1 MAEKAAITATAFY
14 KDPMAALHWLEQAF
28 GFETVLLL
36 TDDAGQVG
44 HAEMTFRGCNIGV
57 GGEWEGPQ
65 LGGARMRSPAS
76 LDGAATQFMWVELE
90 NGLDA
95 HCERARAAG
104 ARIVQ
109 EPEDQ
114 FYGARTYRAHDPEGH
129 VWNFRQEQRHVSA
142 EAMTEITGLKVRNSL
157 KEA

>member
-1 MAEKAAITATAFY
+1 MAGTAAIIATAFY
-14 KDPMAALHWLEQAF
+14 KDPMAALQWLEEAF

-36 TDDAGQVG
+36 TDAEGKVG
-44 HAEMTFRGCNIGV
+44 HAEMSFRDCNIGI

-65 LGGARMRSPAS
+65 LGDAKMRSPAS
-76 LDGAATQFMWVELE
+76 LGGVGTQFMRLELE
-90 NGLDA
+90 AGLDE

-109 EPEDQ
+109 EPQDQ

-129 VWNFRQEQRHVSA
+129 VWNFSQAQRTVSD
-142 EAMTEITGLKVRNSL
+142 ETMTEITGLKVRYSL